1 MIYVG
6 KSLYVLLIIIW
17 FLYIYVWMN
26 FDDFLLYEELYIIK
40 YINLVEIL

>member
-1 MIYVG
+1 MSCVG

-26 FDDFLLYEELYIIK
+26 FDEFLLYEELYIIK

>member
-1 MIYVG
+1 MSYVG

-26 FDDFLLYEELYIIK
+26 FDEFLLYEELYIIK

>member
-26 FDDFLLYEELYIIK
+26 FDEFLLYEELYIIK